1 MPEDRVLIVSTYF
14 PPHVGGVEVVAQN
27 QARSLTGAGY
37 RVTVASTRSDPGSP
51 RRETVDGYEVVRL
64 PAGNLLE
71 RWTGIPYPVVGPAFC
86 RELYRLVRRSDVVHV
101 HDVLYQPPQLAA
113 LFSRLAGRKLLASQN
128 TGPAHHGARM
138 VRAVERLSV
147 ATAGRYI
154 WSRALR
160 VTAHNQLVHDH
171 LTARG
176 VPAGRIVR
184 VGNGIDTRFF
194 APAAAGDRARLRAR
208 LGVPAGRPVVLFV
221 GRFVEQKGYGLVL
234 AAAGPEY
241 HVVLAGPGRPPE
253 RLPAGV
259 TCVGAVPRD
268 DLAELYRLADLFV
281 SPSIG
286 EVFPLVAQEAMA
298 CGLPVVAA
306 DDPRYAAFGVD
317 RRLLRLV
324 PPEASAVREAVLAVL
339 GDAATRR
346 RMAEYSR
353 GFAVEHFDWE
363 RNQRRLLEMYEGAR
377 AGGPGR

>member
-1 MPEDRVLIVSTYF
+1 
-14 PPHVGGVEVVAQN
+14 
-27 QARSLTGAGY
+27 
-37 RVTVASTRSDPGSP
+37 
-51 RRETVDGYEVVRL
+51 
-64 PAGNLLE
+64 
-71 RWTGIPYPVVGPAFC
+71 
-86 RELYRLVRRSDVVHV
+86 
-101 HDVLYQPPQLAA
+101 
-113 LFSRLAGRKLLASQN
+113 
-128 TGPAHHGARM
+128 
-138 VRAVERLSV
+138 
-147 ATAGRYI
+147 
-154 WSRALR
+154 
-160 VTAHNQLVHDH
+160 
-171 LTARG
+171 
-176 VPAGRIVR
+176 
-184 VGNGIDTRFF
+184 
-194 APAAAGDRARLRAR
+194 
-208 LGVPAGRPVVLFV
+208 
-221 GRFVEQKGYGLVL
+221 
-234 AAAGPEY
+234 
-241 HVVLAGPGRPPE
+241 VVLAGPGRPPE